1 MEPAFWHRK
10 WADNQIGFHQA
21 EASPYL
27 QRYWPALG
35 LAVGSRVL
43 VPLCGKSLDLAWLA
57 GQGHRVLGVELS
69 RRAVEDFFL
78 EHGLAAQ
85 VSQQGA
91 FEVWRSGD
99 VELWCGDIFALQAED
114 VADCTGLYDRAALIA
129 LPAPMRER
137 YCALLSTVMPV
148 GGKGML
154 VALDYDQALL
164 AGPPFSVGDA
174 EVRQGFAGWR
184 IEALE
189 ANELIEESPKFQ
201 QAGMASLLERVYR
214 LHF

>member
-1 MEPAFWHRK
+1 
-10 WADNQIGFHQA
+10 
-21 EASPYL
+21 
-27 QRYWPALG
+27 
-35 LAVGSRVL
+35 
-43 VPLCGKSLDLAWLA
+43 
-57 GQGHRVLGVELS
+57 
-69 RRAVEDFFL
+69 
-78 EHGLAAQ
+78 
-85 VSQQGA
+85 
-91 FEVWRSGD
+91 
-99 VELWCGDIFALQAED
+99 
-114 VADCTGLYDRAALIA
+114 
-129 LPAPMRER
+129 MRER